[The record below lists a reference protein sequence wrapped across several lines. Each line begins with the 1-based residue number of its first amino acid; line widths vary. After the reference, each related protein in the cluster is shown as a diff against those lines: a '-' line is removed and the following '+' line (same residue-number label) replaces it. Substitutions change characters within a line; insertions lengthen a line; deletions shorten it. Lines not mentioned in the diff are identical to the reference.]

1 MAGEPVNINEFEELA
16 RQALPK
22 MYYDFFAGGA
32 EDQYTLKE
40 NTEAFRRITIRPRM
54 LVDVSRIDMSTV
66 ILGNKT
72 SAPIIVAPTSSH
84 QLAHFEGEVATA
96 RGAAACNVIMGLA
109 FTSTC
114 TVEEVASSC
123 NAVRFLQTFA
133 FKRDIIELVVRK
145 AESSGFRAI
154 ILTADTPRL
163 GKKEADIKNKMIAPR
178 LGNFEGLI
186 STEVVSDKS
195 STVEAYTA
203 ETLDPSFC
211 WKDIAWLKSVTKLPI
226 LIKGILTSEDAIKAI
241 EAGVAGIIV
250 SNHGARQLDYTP
262 ATISVLEEVVNAVQ
276 GKVPVLLDG
285 GIRRGTDIFK
295 ALALGAKAVLIG
307 RPVIYGLAAKGESGV
322 KQVIEMLK
330 NELEQTMAL
339 AGCCNVN
346 DITRS
351 HVKTE
356 KESFLSRM

>member
-40 NTEAFRRITIRPRM
+40 NTEAFRRIT
-54 LVDVSRIDMSTV
+54 IDMSTV

>member
-195 STVEAYTA
+195 STVEAYAA

-226 LIKGILTSEDAIKAI
+226 LIKGILTSEDAI

>member
-1 MAGEPVNINEFEELA
+1 MATEPVNVNEFEELA

-22 MYYDFFAGGA
+22 MYFDFCAGGA
-32 EDQYTLKE
+32 EDQYTLEE
-40 NTEAFRRITIRPRM
+40 NIEAFRRI
-54 LVDVSRIDMSTV
+54 VIDMSII
-66 ILGNKT
+66 ILGHKT
-72 SAPIIVAPTSSH
+72 LAPIIVAPTSSH
-84 QLAHFEGEVATA
+84 QLAHPQGEVATA

-123 NAVRFLQTFA
+123 KAVRFIQTFA
-133 FKRDIIELVVRK
+133 
-145 AESSGFRAI
+145 
-154 ILTADTPRL
+154 
-163 GKKEADIKNKMIAPR
+163 EADIKNKMITPPFK
-178 LGNFEGLI
+178 NFEGLI
-186 STEVVSDKS
+186 STEVVSVKS
-195 STVEAYTA
+195 SNVEAYAA

-211 WKDIAWLKSVTKLPI
+211 WKVQDLKLNISI
-226 LIKGILTSEDAIKAI
+226 RAI

-250 SNHGARQLDYTP
+250 SNHGARQLDYAP
-262 ATISVLEEVVNAVQ
+262 PTISVLEEVVHAVQ

-307 RPVIYGLAAKGESGV
+307 RLVIYGLAAKGESGV

-330 NELEQTMAL
+330 SELELTMAL
-339 AGCCNVN
+339 AGCCTVD

-351 HVKTE
+351 HIKTE
-356 KESFLSRM
+356 KRVQQPARAMVNSSSLFSISITCFTPDSPLAARP